1 MMPAAA
7 PRSVS
12 PASGSGPSSEPAKG
26 AEDARARL
34 LQAGLRL
41 FAHQGFSKTSTRE
54 LAEAAS
60 VNVASISYY
69 FGDKAGLYRA
79 VFTEPM
85 GSPEDEIARHAGVQL
100 SMAEALRGFY
110 AGFLEPLRQ
119 GDTARLCMKLHFR
132 EMVEPS
138 GLWDADPTFGIREM
152 HEALLAVLCRHFG
165 VAVADVELQRLAIC
179 LVGLGVHMHVGRD
192 ITDRLVPGIH
202 EGEAAIDDWSDRLV
216 MYGLAMVQA
225 EAQRRQ
231 AQAQLVPG
239 GPASTAAGPSCP
251 ASSPCA
257 SPSAEPSTSPSI
269 RSSTSPGT
277 SLR

>member
-1 MMPAAA
+1 MSPSAT

-12 PASGSGPSSEPAKG
+12 TAPGAGASAEPSEPTRS

-34 LQAGLRL
+34 LQAGLKL
-41 FAHQGFSKTSTRE
+41 FALQGFSKTSTRE

-79 VFTEPM
+79 VFIEPM
-85 GSPEDEIARHAGVQL
+85 GSPEDDIARYGGAEL
-100 SMAEALRGFY
+100 SLPEALRGFY

-152 HEALLAVLCRHFG
+152 HEALLVVLCRHFG
-165 VAVADVELQRLAIC
+165 LATADTDLQRLAIC
-179 LVGLGVHMHVGRD
+179 LAGLGVHMHVGRD
-192 ITDRLVPGIH
+192 ITDRLVPGIN
-202 EGEAAIDDWSDRLV
+202 EGTAAIDDWSDRLV

-225 EAQRRQ
+225 EVQRRQ
-231 AQAQLVPG
+231 
-239 GPASTAAGPSCP
+239 TAIA
-251 ASSPCA
+251 A
-257 SPSAEPSTSPSI
+257 SPSDPTGA
-269 RSSTSPGT
+269 SS
-277 SLR
+277 R